1 MCNTYSRKYIWI
13 DIIYQFNLIRCSAFF
28 RGTINQGSI
37 NDLKD
42 GMAADYMNNN
52 ESCLRVRREKNQAKL
67 YNRVHGK
74 KILEEKYLNGM
85 KSFIQFI
92 IMPECSL

>member
-1 MCNTYSRKYIWI
+1 
-13 DIIYQFNLIRCSAFF
+13 
-28 RGTINQGSI
+28 
-37 NDLKD
+37 
-42 GMAADYMNNN
+42 MAADYMNNN

-74 KILEEKYLNGM
+74 KFLEEKYLNGM